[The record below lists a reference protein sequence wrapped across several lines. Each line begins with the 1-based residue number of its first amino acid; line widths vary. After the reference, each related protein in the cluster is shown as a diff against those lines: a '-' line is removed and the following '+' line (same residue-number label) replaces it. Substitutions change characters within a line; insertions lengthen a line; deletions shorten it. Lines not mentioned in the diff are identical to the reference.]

1 MYDQICEICGENF
14 ESKRPVAK
22 SCSDKCRKESSRRY
36 SADNMKINKEKF
48 DQRYDWRL
56 AEDLATK
63 YTKPIEWI
71 RRSIKACRL
80 SGVSPEY
87 FIDKYLMKKDI
98 EKNELVSENMR
109 NMVIDCNR
117 LY

>member
-1 MYDQICEICGENF
+1 MYNQICEICGIEF

-36 SADNMKINKEKF
+36 SSDNIKINHDKF

-56 AEDLATK
+56 AEELSLQ
-63 YTKPIEWI
+63 YTKPIDWI

-80 SGVSPEY
+80 SGITPEY
-87 FIDKYLMKKDI
+87 FINKYLKKEDI
-98 EKNELVSENMR
+98 EINELVDKNMR
-109 NMVIDCNR
+109 DILIKYNR
-117 LY
+117 M